1 MPYGNG
7 AARNDETCGTI
18 AFRAKKMTTA
28 QQTALRAALAKVPT
42 NFLMDEIVKRGQFV
56 KARLRCEDRY
66 CAKCAQQAQHGRG
79 CVSCDQIMR
88 VYQRNKY
95 RINKGIPIDKPTKKR
110 KR

>member
-1 MPYGNG
+1 
-7 AARNDETCGTI
+7 
-18 AFRAKKMTTA
+18 MTTE
-28 QQTALRAALAKVPT
+28 QIENLKKALARVPT
-42 NFLMDEIVKRGQFV
+42 KFLMDEIVKREQFV

-66 CAKCAQQAQHGRG
+66 CAKCDKQAQHGRG
-79 CVSCDQIMR
+79 CVSCDHIMR